1 MASSGSFNT
10 TGYQGRYLKFSWS
23 VSSQSVAN
31 NTTTIAWTLKGA
43 GTASSS
49 WYRSGNF
56 KVVINGSTV
65 YSSSTRIQ
73 LYDGTLVASGNFTM
87 THDTAGNKTFTASA
101 EAGIYTTAVNCSG
114 SGSFTLPQIARAAT
128 ITAAPNFTDIENPTI
143 NYQNAAGNSVT
154 TLQACISLT
163 GSTDNISY
171 RDIPKT
177 GTSYTFNLTE
187 AERNVLRAAAPNSN
201 TLSVIF
207 YIKTVISGQT
217 FYATATRTMTIVNAT
232 PTMANPTYQDSN
244 STTVAITENNQKIIQ
259 KHSSLTIAI
268 PAATPQKYATITKYQ
283 VTINGVTRE
292 QAAAGNMS
300 WGVLD
305 VSQNITATIKAIDSR
320 GNSVTKSMQ
329 ITVEAWQQPYAVIS
343 CSRENN
349 FYTDTVLNVSPTISS
364 LSGKNSVIIQE
375 QHKKTTDSA
384 YSTLVN
390 VPANTDT
397 TIQLDNLYDWNV
409 KIIVSDRLASTTYNI
424 TVQKGMPI
432 IYFDRLKSSTG
443 FNCFPSKAD
452 SVESQG
458 LALDDVIYIGSQQLY
473 DKYDFTTAGTVS
485 LLGVYDYRLIEGL
498 FNGFTIPAAYEKA
511 YRLTA
516 YITTNNENA
525 VGASIGIM
533 TCSGCTWSNTT
544 FRTPISSRI
553 VKQSEMTLEPV
564 FNYTSRNGLNL
575 KVTNTKN
582 YLGSIF
588 NITLHAYIVKKTT
601 DFSAAWQ
608 KAAAFTWADI
618 NNKKWEDL
626 KYGNSYN

>member
-1 MASSGSFNT
+1 MATSGSFNT
-10 TGYQGRYLKFSWS
+10 TGYQGRYLTFAWS
-23 VSSQSVAN
+23 VSSQNVASN
-31 NTTTIAWTLKGA
+31 STTIAWTLKGA

-87 THDTAGNKTFTASA
+87 THDTAGNKTFSASA
-101 EAGIYTTAVNCSG
+101 EAGIYTVAVNCSG
-114 SGSFTLPQIARAAT
+114 SGSFTLPQIARAAK

-143 NYQNAAGNSVT
+143 NYQNSAGNSVSS
-154 TLQACISLT
+154 LQACISLT

-177 GTSYTFNLTE
+177 GTSYTFQLTE

-217 FYATATRTMTIVNAT
+217 YYETATRTMTIVNAA
-232 PTMANPTYQDSN
+232 PTMGNPTYQDSN
-244 STTVAITENNQKIIQ
+244 STTTAITGDNQKIIQ

-268 PAATPQKYATITKYQ
+268 PAATAQKYATITKYQ

-292 QAAAGNMS
+292 QTAAGNMS

-305 VSQNITATIKAIDSR
+305 VSSNITATVKAIDSR
-320 GNSVTKSMQ
+320 GNSVTKSLQ

-349 FYTDTVLNVSPTISS
+349 FYTDIVLNVSPTVSS

-375 QHKKTTDSA
+375 QHKKTTESA

-432 IYFDRLKSSTG
+432 VYYDRLKSSTG
-443 FNCFPSKAD
+443 FNCFPTKEN

-473 DKYDFTTAGTVS
+473 DRYDFTAAGTVT
-485 LLGVYDYRLIEGL
+485 LLGAYDYRLIEGI
-498 FNGFTIPAAYEKA
+498 FNGITIPDAYEKA

-516 YITTNNENA
+516 QITTQNDNT
-525 VGASIGIM
+525 VGASISEM
-533 TCSGCTWSNTT
+533 SCSGSTWSGNT
-544 FRTPISSRI
+544 FRIPISSRI
-553 VKQSEMTLEPV
+553 TKQSELTLETT
-564 FNYTSRNGLNL
+564 FNYSRNGLNL
-575 KVTNTKN
+575 KVTNSGN
-582 YLGSIF
+582 YIGSIF
-588 NITLHAYIVKKTT
+588 SITVHGYIVKKTS
-601 DFSAAWQ
+601 DFSATWQ
-608 KAAAFTWADI
+608 KVAAFTWADI
-618 NNKKWEDL
+618 KNKKWEDL
-626 KYGNSYN
+626 KYGN

>member
-10 TGYQGRYLKFSWS
+10 TGYQGRYLTFAWS

-43 GTASSS
+43 GNAQSN
-49 WYRSGNF
+49 WYRAGNF

-87 THDTAGNKTFTASA
+87 THDTAGNKTFSASA
-101 EAGIYTTAVNCSG
+101 EAGIYTVAVNCSG
-114 SGSFTLPQIARAAT
+114 SGSFTLPQIARAAQ
-128 ITAAPNFTDIENPTI
+128 ITSAPNFTDIQNPTI
-143 NYQNAAGNSVT
+143 NYQNSAGNSVSS
-154 TLQACISLT
+154 LQACISLT
-163 GSTDNISY
+163 GSTDNIEY
-171 RDIPKT
+171 RDISKT
-177 GTSYTFNLTE
+177 GTSYTFNLSE

-207 YIKTVISGQT
+207 YVKTVISGQT
-217 FYATATRTMTIVNAT
+217 YYNRSTRTMTIVNAD
-232 PTMANPTYQDSN
+232 PTMSNPTYQDSN
-244 STTVAITENNQKIIQ
+244 STTTAITGDDQKIIQ

-268 PAATPQKYATITKYQ
+268 PTATAQKYATITKYQ

-292 QAAAGNMS
+292 QTAAGNMN

-305 VSQNITATIKAIDSR
+305 VSSNITATVKAIDSR
-320 GNSVTKSMQ
+320 GNSVTKSIQ

-349 FYTDTVLNVSPTISS
+349 FYTDTVLNVSPTVSS

-375 QHKKTTDSA
+375 QHKKTSESA

-390 VPANTDT
+390 VPASTDT
-397 TIQLDNLYDWNV
+397 TIQLDNLFDWNL

-432 IYFDRLKSSTG
+432 VYYDRLKSSTG
-443 FNCFPSKAD
+443 FNCFPTKEN

-458 LALDDVIYIGSQQLY
+458 LILDDVIYIGSQQLY
-473 DKYDFTTAGTVS
+473 DRYDFTEEGTVT
-485 LLGVYDYRLIEGL
+485 LLGAYDYRLIEGI
-498 FNGFTIPAAYEKA
+498 FNGFTIPDAYEKA

-516 YITTNNENA
+516 QITTNNGNQISA
-525 VGASIGIM
+525 DIGGM
-533 TCSGCTWSNTT
+533 SCSGNTWSGNT
-544 FRTPISSRI
+544 FRIPISSKI
-553 VKQSEMTLEPV
+553 VKQSELTLEPTY
-564 FNYTSRNGLNL
+564 NYSRDGLNL
-575 KVTNTKN
+575 KVTNSEN
-582 YLGSIF
+582 YNGSIF
-588 NITLHAYIVKKTT
+588 AITVHGYIVKKTST
-601 DFSAAWQ
+601 F
-608 KAAAFTWADI
+608 AAATNYIAT
-618 NNKKWEDL
+618 EEA
-626 KYGNSYN
+626 

>member
-10 TGYQGRYLKFSWS
+10 TGYQGRYLTFAWS

-87 THDTAGNKTFTASA
+87 THDTAGNKTFSASA
-101 EAGIYTTAVNCSG
+101 EAGIYTVAVNCSG
-114 SGSFTLPQIARAAT
+114 SGTFTLPQIARAAK

-143 NYQNAAGNSVT
+143 NYQNSAGNSVT

-217 FYATATRTMTIVNAT
+217 YYETATRTMTIVNAT

-244 STTVAITENNQKIIQ
+244 STTTAITGDNQKIIQ

-268 PAATPQKYATITKYQ
+268 PTATAQKYATITKYQ

-292 QAAAGNMS
+292 QTAAGNMS

-305 VSQNITATIKAIDSR
+305 VSQNIAATVKAIDSR

-343 CSRENN
+343 CKRENN
-349 FYTDTVLNVSPTISS
+349 FYTDTVLNVSPTVSS
-364 LSGKNSVIIQE
+364 LSGQNSVTIQE
-375 QHKKTTDSA
+375 QHKKTTDSS
-384 YSTLVN
+384 YSALVN
-390 VPANTDT
+390 VSANTDT

-409 KIIVSDRLASTTYNI
+409 KIIVSDRLASTTYNL

-432 IYFDRLKSSTG
+432 VYYDRLKSSTG
-443 FNCFPSKAD
+443 FNCFPSGEN

-473 DKYDFTTAGTVS
+473 DQYDFTAAGTVT
-485 LLGVYDYRLIEGL
+485 LLGAYDYRLIEGI
-498 FNGFTIPAAYEKA
+498 FNGFTIPDAYEKA
-511 YRLTA
+511 YKITA
-516 YITTNNENA
+516 QVTTNNENT
-525 VGASIGIM
+525 VGASISELS
-533 TCSGCTWSNTT
+533 CSGGTWSGTT
-544 FRTPISSRI
+544 FRIPISSGI
-553 VKQSEMTLEPV
+553 VKQSDLTLETT
-564 FNYTSRNGLNL
+564 FNYSRNGLNL
-575 KVTNTKN
+575 KVTNSGN
-582 YLGSIF
+582 YNGSIF
-588 NITLHAYIVKKTT
+588 NITIHGYIVKKTT
-601 DFSAAWQ
+601 SFASV
-608 KAAAFTWADI
+608 TNYIAD
-618 NNKKWEDL
+618 EPAT
-626 KYGNSYN
+626 

>member
-10 TGYQGRYLKFSWS
+10 TGYQGRYLTFAWS

-31 NTTTIAWTLKGA
+31 NTTTISWTLKGA
-43 GTASSS
+43 GNAQSS

-56 KVVINGSTV
+56 KVIINGTTV

-87 THDTAGNKTFTASA
+87 THDTAGNKTFSASA
-101 EAGIYTTAVNCSG
+101 EAGIYTVAVNCSG
-114 SGSFTLPQIARAAT
+114 SGTFTLPQIARAAK
-128 ITAAPNFTDIENPTI
+128 ITAAPNFTDIQNPTI
-143 NYQNAAGNSVT
+143 NYQNSAGNSVSS
-154 TLQACISLT
+154 LQACISLT

-207 YIKTVISGQT
+207 YIKTIISGQT
-217 FYATATRTMTIVNAT
+217 FYETATRTMTIVNAA
-232 PTMANPTYQDSN
+232 PTMSNPTYQDSN
-244 STTVAITENNQKIIQ
+244 STTVAITEDNQKIIQ
-259 KHSSLTIAI
+259 KQSSLTIAI
-268 PAATPQKYATITKYQ
+268 PAATAQKYATITKYQ

-305 VSQNITATIKAIDSR
+305 VSSNITATVKAIDSR

-329 ITVEAWQQPYAVIS
+329 ISIEAWQQPYAVIS
-343 CSRENN
+343 CKRENN
-349 FYTDTVLNVSPTISS
+349 FYTDTVLNVSPTVSA
-364 LSGKNSVIIQE
+364 LSGKNSVTIQE
-375 QHKKTTDSA
+375 QHKKTTDSS
-384 YSTLVN
+384 YSASVN

-409 KIIVSDRLASTTYNI
+409 KIIVSDRLSSTTYNI

-432 IYFDRLKSSTG
+432 VYYDRLKSSTG
-443 FNCFPSKAD
+443 FNCFPTKEN

-473 DKYDFTTAGTVS
+473 DQYDFTAAGTVT
-485 LLGVYDYRLIEGL
+485 LLGAYDYRLIEGI
-498 FNGFTIPAAYEKA
+498 FNGFTIPDAYEKA
-511 YRLTA
+511 YKITA
-516 YITTNNENA
+516 QVTTNNENT
-525 VGASIGIM
+525 VGASISELS
-533 TCSGCTWSNTT
+533 CSGGTWSGTT
-544 FRTPISSRI
+544 FRIPISSGI
-553 VKQSEMTLEPV
+553 VKQSDLTLETT
-564 FNYTSRNGLNL
+564 FNYSRNGLNL
-575 KVTNTKN
+575 KVTNSGN
-582 YLGSIF
+582 YNGSIF
-588 NITLHAYIVKKTT
+588 NITIHGYIVKKTT
-601 DFSAAWQ
+601 SFASV
-608 KAAAFTWADI
+608 TNYIAD
-618 NNKKWEDL
+618 EPAT
-626 KYGNSYN
+626 

>member
-10 TGYQGRYLKFSWS
+10 TGYQGRYLTFSWS

-31 NTTTIAWTLKGA
+31 NTTTISWTLKGA
-43 GTASSS
+43 GNAQSN
-49 WYRSGNF
+49 WYRAGNF

-87 THDTAGNKTFTASA
+87 THDTAGNKTFSASA
-101 EAGIYTTAVNCSG
+101 EAGIYTVAVNCSG
-114 SGSFTLPQIARAAT
+114 SGSFTLPQIARAAQ
-128 ITAAPNFTDIENPTI
+128 ITSAPNFTDIQNPTI
-143 NYQNAAGNSVT
+143 NYQNSAGNSVT

-171 RDIPKT
+171 MDIPKT
-177 GTSYTFNLTE
+177 GTSYTFQLTE

-207 YIKTVISGQT
+207 YIKTIISGQT
-217 FYATATRTMTIVNAT
+217 YYETATRTMTIVDAA
-232 PTMANPTYQDSN
+232 PTMGNPTYQDSN

-259 KHSSLTIAI
+259 KHSNLTIAI
-268 PAATPQKYATITKYQ
+268 PAATAQKYATITKYQ

-305 VSQNITATIKAIDSR
+305 VSSNITATVKAIDSR
-320 GNSVTKSMQ
+320 GNSVTKSLQ

-349 FYTDTVLNVSPTISS
+349 FYTDTVLNVSPTVSS

-375 QHKKTTDSA
+375 QHKKTTENA

-390 VPANTDT
+390 VPSNTDT

-409 KIIVSDRLASTTYNI
+409 KIIVSDRLSSTTYNI

-432 IYFDRLKSSTG
+432 VYYDRLKSSTG
-443 FNCFPSKAD
+443 FNCFPTKEN

-473 DKYDFTTAGTVS
+473 DRYDFTEEGTVS
-485 LLGVYDYRLIEGL
+485 LLGAYDYRLIEGI
-498 FNGFTIPAAYEKA
+498 FNGFTIPDAYEKA

-516 YITTNNENA
+516 QITTNNSNQISA
-525 VGASIGIM
+525 DIGGM
-533 TCSGCTWSNTT
+533 SCSGNTWSGNT
-544 FRTPISSRI
+544 FRIPISSAI
-553 VKQSEMTLEPV
+553 VKQSELTLEPV
-564 FNYTSRNGLNL
+564 FNYSSRQGLNL
-575 KVTNTKN
+575 KVTNTEN
-582 YLGSIF
+582 YIGSIF
-588 NITLHAYIVKKTT
+588 SITVHGYIVKKST
-601 DFSAAWQ
+601 
-608 KAAAFTWADI
+608 AFASVTNYIAT
-618 NNKKWEDL
+618 EEA
-626 KYGNSYN
+626 

>member
-10 TGYQGRYLKFSWS
+10 TGYQGRYLTFSWS

-73 LYDGTLVASGNFTM
+73 LYDGTLVASGNYTM
-87 THDTAGNKTFTASA
+87 THDTAGNKTFSASA
-101 EAGIYTTAVNCSG
+101 EAGIYTVAVNCSG
-114 SGSFTLPQIARAAT
+114 SGTFTLPQIARAAK

-143 NYQNAAGNSVT
+143 NYQNSAGNSVT

-163 GSTDNISY
+163 GSTDDISY

-177 GTSYTFNLTE
+177 GTSYTFQLTE

-217 FYATATRTMTIVNAT
+217 FYETAPRTMTIVDAA
-232 PTMANPTYQDSN
+232 PTMSNPTYQDSN

-259 KHSSLTIAI
+259 KQSNLTIAI
-268 PAATPQKYATITKYQ
+268 PAATAQKYATITKYQ

-305 VSQNITATIKAIDSR
+305 VSSNITATVKAIDSR

-329 ITVEAWQQPYAVIS
+329 ISIEAWQQPYAVIS

-349 FYTDTVLNVSPTISS
+349 FYTDTVLNVSPTVSS

-375 QHKKTTDSA
+375 QHKKTTESA
-384 YSTLVN
+384 YSTPVN
-390 VPANTDT
+390 VPASTDT
-397 TIQLDNLYDWNV
+397 TIQLDNHYDWNL

-432 IYFDRLKSSTG
+432 VYYDRLKSSTG
-443 FNCFPSKAD
+443 FNCFPEKEN

-458 LALDDVIYIGSQQLY
+458 LALDDTIYIGSQQLY
-473 DKYDFTTAGTVS
+473 DRYDFTAAGTVT
-485 LLGVYDYRLIEGL
+485 LLGAYDYRLIEGI
-498 FNGFTIPAAYEKA
+498 FNGFTIPDAYEKA
-511 YRLTA
+511 YKITA
-516 YITTNNENA
+516 QVTTQNENT
-525 VGASIGIM
+525 VGASISELS
-533 TCSGCTWSNTT
+533 CSGGTWSGNT
-544 FRTPISSRI
+544 FRIPISSRI
-553 VKQSEMTLEPV
+553 TKQSELTLETT
-564 FNYTSRNGLNL
+564 FNYSRQGLNL
-575 KVTNTKN
+575 KVTNSGN
-582 YLGSIF
+582 YNGSIF
-588 NITLHAYIVKKTT
+588 AITVHGYIVKKTS
-601 DFSAAWQ
+601 DFSATWQ
-608 KAAAFTWADI
+608 KVAAFTWADI
-618 NNKKWEDL
+618 KNKKWGDI
-626 KYGNSYN
+626 KYGN

>member
-10 TGYQGRYLKFSWS
+10 TAYQGRYLTFAWS

-43 GTASSS
+43 GNAQSS

-56 KVVINGSTV
+56 KVVINGTTV

-87 THDTAGNKTFTASA
+87 AHDTAGNKSFTASA
-101 EAGIYTTAVNCSG
+101 EAGIYTVAVNCSG
-114 SGSFTLPQIARAAT
+114 SGTFTLPQIARAAK
-128 ITAAPNFTDIENPTI
+128 ITAAPNFTDIQSPTI
-143 NYQNAAGNSVT
+143 NYQNSAGNNVT
-154 TLQACISLT
+154 ALQACISLT
-163 GSTDNISY
+163 GNTDNISY

-207 YIKTVISGQT
+207 YIKTIISGQT
-217 FYATATRTMTIVNAT
+217 FYETATRTMTIVDAA
-232 PTMANPTYQDSN
+232 PTMSNPTYQDSN

-259 KHSSLTIAI
+259 KQSSLTIAI
-268 PAATPQKYATITKYQ
+268 PAATAKKYATITKYQ

-305 VSQNITATIKAIDSR
+305 VSSNITATVKAIDSR

-329 ITVEAWQQPYAVIS
+329 ISIEAWQQPYAVIS

-349 FYTDTVLNVSPTISS
+349 FYTDTVLNVSPTVSS

-375 QHKKTTDSA
+375 QHKKTSESA

-390 VPANTDT
+390 VPASTDT
-397 TIQLDNLYDWNV
+397 TIQLDNHYDWNV
-409 KIIVSDRLASTTYNI
+409 KIIVSDRLSSTTYNI

-432 IYFDRLKSSTG
+432 VYYDRLKSSTG
-443 FNCFPSKAD
+443 FNCFPTKPD

-458 LALDDVIYIGSQQLY
+458 LVLDDVIYIGSQQLY
-473 DKYDFTTAGTVS
+473 DRYDFTATAGTVS
-485 LLGVYDYRLIEGL
+485 LLGAYDYRLIEGL
-498 FNGFTIPAAYEKA
+498 FNGITVPDAYEKA

-516 YITTNNENA
+516 QITTNNSNHI
-525 VGASIGIM
+525 GADIGGM
-533 TCSGCTWSNTT
+533 SCSGCTWSGNTFLT
-544 FRTPISSRI
+544 LISSGI
-553 VKQSEMTLEPV
+553 VKESDLTLEPV
-564 FNYTSRNGLNL
+564 FNYSSRTGLNL
-575 KVTNTKN
+575 KVTNSDA
-582 YLGSIF
+582 YIGSIF
-588 NITLHAYIVKKTT
+588 SITLHGYIVKKTSSFANVT
-601 DFSAAWQ
+601 NYI
-608 KAAAFTWADI
+608 AD
-618 NNKKWEDL
+618 EPAT
-626 KYGNSYN
+626 

>member
-23 VSSQSVAN
+23 VSSQNVVN
-31 NTTTIAWTLKGA
+31 NSTTISWTLKGA
-43 GTASSS
+43 GNAQSN
-49 WYRSGNF
+49 WYRAGNF

-73 LYDGTLVASGNFTM
+73 LYDGTLVASGNYTM
-87 THDTAGNKTFTASA
+87 THDTAGNKTFSASA
-101 EAGIYTTAVNCSG
+101 EAGIYTVAVNCSG
-114 SGSFTLPQIARAAT
+114 SGSFTLPQIERAAK
-128 ITAAPNFTDIENPTI
+128 ITSAPNFTDIQNPTI
-143 NYQNAAGNSVT
+143 NYQNSAGNSVSS
-154 TLQACISLT
+154 LQACISLT

-177 GTSYTFNLTE
+177 GTSYTFQLTE
-187 AERNVLRAAAPNSN
+187 AERNVLRAATPNSN

-207 YIKTVISGQT
+207 YIKTIISGQT
-217 FYATATRTMTIVNAT
+217 YYETATRTMTIVDAA
-232 PTMANPTYQDSN
+232 PTMGNPTYQDSN

-268 PAATPQKYATITKYQ
+268 PAATSQKYATITKYQ

-300 WGVLD
+300 WGILD
-305 VSQNITATIKAIDSR
+305 VSSNITATVKAIDSR
-320 GNSVTKSMQ
+320 GNSVTKSLQ

-349 FYTDTVLNVSPTISS
+349 FYTDTVLNVSPTVSS

-375 QHKKTTDSA
+375 QHKKTTESA

-390 VPANTDT
+390 VPASTDT
-397 TIQLDNLYDWNV
+397 TIQLDNHYDWNV
-409 KIIVSDRLASTTYNI
+409 KIIVSDRLSSTTYNI

-432 IYFDRLKSSTG
+432 VYYDRLKSSTG
-443 FNCFPSKAD
+443 FNCFPTKEN

-473 DKYDFTTAGTVS
+473 DRYDFTAAGTVS
-485 LLGVYDYRLIEGL
+485 LLGAYDYRLIEGI
-498 FNGFTIPAAYEKA
+498 FNGITIPDAYEKA

-516 YITTNNENA
+516 QITTNNSNQI
-525 VGASIGIM
+525 GADIGGM
-533 TCSGCTWSNTT
+533 SCSGNTWSGNT
-544 FRTPISSRI
+544 FRIPISSAI
-553 VKQSEMTLEPV
+553 VKQSELTLEPI
-564 FNYTSRNGLNL
+564 FNYSSRQGLNL
-575 KVTNTKN
+575 KVTNSEN
-582 YLGSIF
+582 YIGSIF
-588 NITLHAYIVKKTT
+588 SITVHGYIVKKATS
-601 DFSAAWQ
+601 FASVSNYI
-608 KAAAFTWADI
+608 AD
-618 NNKKWEDL
+618 EPAT
-626 KYGNSYN
+626 

>member
-10 TGYQGRYLKFSWS
+10 TGYQGRYLTFAWS
-23 VSSQSVAN
+23 VASQSIAN
-31 NTTTIAWTLKGA
+31 NTTTISWTLKGA

-56 KVVINGSTV
+56 KVVINGTTV

-87 THDTAGNKTFTASA
+87 THDTAGNKTFSASA
-101 EAGIYTTAVNCSG
+101 EAGIYTVAVNCSG
-114 SGSFTLPQIARAAT
+114 SGTFTLPQIARAAQ
-128 ITAAPNFTDIENPTI
+128 ITAAPNFTDVQNPTI
-143 NYQNAAGNSVT
+143 NYQNSAGNSVT

-187 AERNVLRAAAPNSN
+187 AERNVLRAATPNSN

-217 FYATATRTMTIVNAT
+217 YYSTATKTLTIVNAA

-268 PAATPQKYATITKYQ
+268 PAATAQKYATISKYQ

-305 VSQNITATIKAIDSR
+305 VSSNISATVKAIDSR
-320 GNSVTKSMQ
+320 GNNVTKSMQ

-343 CSRENN
+343 CKRENN
-349 FYTDTVLNVSPTISS
+349 FYTDTVLNVSPTVSS
-364 LSGKNSVIIQE
+364 LSGKNSVTISE
-375 QHKKTTDSA
+375 QHKKTSESA
-384 YSTLVN
+384 YSTPTAVS
-390 VPANTDT
+390 ANTDT
-397 TIQLDNLYDWNV
+397 TIQLDNHYDWNV
-409 KIIVSDRLASTTYNI
+409 KIIVSDRIASTTYNI
-424 TVQKGMPI
+424 IVQKGMPI
-432 IYFDRLKSSTG
+432 VYYDRLKSSVG
-443 FNCFPSKAD
+443 FNCFPENSD

-458 LALDDVIYIGSQQLY
+458 LVLDDIKYIGSLQLY
-473 DKYDFTTAGTVS
+473 DRYDFTTGGTVS
-485 LLGVYDYRLIEGL
+485 LLGAYDYRLIDGI
-498 FNGFTIPAAYEKA
+498 FNGITIPDAYEKA

-516 YITTNNENA
+516 QITTNNSNHI
-525 VGASIGIM
+525 GAAISEI
-533 TCSGCTWSNTT
+533 TCSGCTWSGNT
-544 FRTPISSRI
+544 FRVPISSAI
-553 VKQSEMTLEPV
+553 VKQSDLTLESV
-564 FNYTSRNGLNL
+564 FNYSSRTGLNL
-575 KVTNTKN
+575 KVTNSDN
-582 YLGSIF
+582 YIGSIF
-588 NITLHAYIVKKTT
+588 AITVHGYIVKKTT
-601 DFSAAWQ
+601 SFASV
-608 KAAAFTWADI
+608 TNYIAD
-618 NNKKWEDL
+618 EPAT
-626 KYGNSYN
+626 

>member
-10 TGYQGRYLKFSWS
+10 TGYQGRYLTFAWS

-87 THDTAGNKTFTASA
+87 THDTAGNKTFSASA
-101 EAGIYTTAVNCSG
+101 EAGIYTVAVNCSG
-114 SGSFTLPQIARAAT
+114 SGSFTLPQIARAAK
-128 ITAAPNFTDIENPTI
+128 ITSAPNFTDIQNPTI
-143 NYQNAAGNSVT
+143 SYQNSAGNSVT

-207 YIKTVISGQT
+207 YIKTIISGQT
-217 FYATATRTMTIVNAT
+217 YYETATRTMTIVNAA

-259 KHSSLTIAI
+259 KHSSLTITI
-268 PAATPQKYATITKYQ
+268 PTATAQKYATISKYQ

-292 QAAAGNMS
+292 QTTAGNMS

-305 VSQNITATIKAIDSR
+305 VSQNIAATVKAIDSR
-320 GNSVTKSMQ
+320 GNSITKSIQ

-349 FYTDTVLNVSPTISS
+349 FYTDTVLNVSPTVSS
-364 LSGKNSVIIQE
+364 LSGKNSVTIQE

-432 IYFDRLKSSTG
+432 VYFDRVKSSTG
-443 FNCFPSKAD
+443 FNCFPSRSD

-458 LALDDVIYIGSQQLY
+458 LVLDDVIYIGSLQLY
-473 DKYDFTTAGTVS
+473 DRYDFTTGGTVS
-485 LLGVYDYRLIEGL
+485 LIGAYDYRLIDGI
-498 FNGFTIPAAYEKA
+498 FNGITIPDAYEKA

-516 YITTNNENA
+516 QITTNNSNHI
-525 VGASIGIM
+525 GASISEI
-533 TCSGCTWSNTT
+533 TCSGCTWSGNT
-544 FRTPISSRI
+544 FRVPISSAI
-553 VKQSEMTLEPV
+553 VKQSDLTLESV
-564 FNYTSRNGLNL
+564 FNYGSRTGLNL
-575 KVTNTKN
+575 KVTNSDN
-582 YLGSIF
+582 YIGSIF
-588 NITLHAYIVKKTT
+588 AITLHGYIVKKTT
-601 DFSAAWQ
+601 SFASVINYI
-608 KAAAFTWADI
+608 AD
-618 NNKKWEDL
+618 EPAT
-626 KYGNSYN
+626 

>member
-10 TGYQGRYLKFSWS
+10 TGYQGRYLTFSWS

-31 NTTTIAWTLKGA
+31 NTTTISWTLKGA
-43 GTASSS
+43 GNAQSN
-49 WYRSGNF
+49 WYRAGNF

-87 THDTAGNKTFTASA
+87 THDTAGNKTFSASA
-101 EAGIYTTAVNCSG
+101 EAGIYTVAVNCSG
-114 SGSFTLPQIARAAT
+114 SGSFTLPQIARAAK
-128 ITAAPNFTDIENPTI
+128 ITAAPNFTDVQNPTI
-143 NYQNAAGNSVT
+143 NYQNSAGNSVT

-177 GTSYTFNLTE
+177 GTSYTFQLTE
-187 AERNVLRAAAPNSN
+187 AERNVLRAATPNSN

-207 YIKTVISGQT
+207 YIKTIISGQT
-217 FYATATRTMTIVNAT
+217 YYETATRTMTIVDAA
-232 PTMANPTYQDSN
+232 PTMGNPTYQDSN

-268 PAATPQKYATITKYQ
+268 PAATAQKYATISKYQ
-283 VTINGVTRE
+283 VTINGITRE
-292 QAAAGNMS
+292 QAAAGNMN

-305 VSQNITATIKAIDSR
+305 VSSNITATVKAIDSR
-320 GNSVTKSMQ
+320 GNSVTKSLQ
-329 ITVEAWQQPYAVIS
+329 ITVEAWQQPYAVIF

-349 FYTDTVLNVSPTISS
+349 FYTDTVLNVSPTVSS

-375 QHKKTTDSA
+375 QHKKTTESA

-390 VPANTDT
+390 VPASTDT
-397 TIQLDNLYDWNV
+397 TIQLDNHYDWNV
-409 KIIVSDRLASTTYNI
+409 KIIVSDRLSSTTYNI

-432 IYFDRLKSSTG
+432 VYYDRLKSSTG
-443 FNCFPSKAD
+443 FNCFPTKEN

-473 DKYDFTTAGTVS
+473 DRYDFTAAETVS
-485 LLGVYDYRLIEGL
+485 LLGAYDYRLIEGI
-498 FNGFTIPAAYEKA
+498 FNGFTIPDAYEKA

-516 YITTNNENA
+516 QITTNNSNQISA
-525 VGASIGIM
+525 DIGGM
-533 TCSGCTWSNTT
+533 SCSGNTWSGNT
-544 FRTPISSRI
+544 FRMPISSTI
-553 VKQSEMTLEPV
+553 VKQSELTLEPTY
-564 FNYTSRNGLNL
+564 NYSRDGLNL
-575 KVTNTKN
+575 KVTNSEN
-582 YLGSIF
+582 YNGSIF
-588 NITLHAYIVKKTT
+588 AITVHGYIVKKST
-601 DFSAAWQ
+601 
-608 KAAAFTWADI
+608 AFASVTNYIAT
-618 NNKKWEDL
+618 EEA
-626 KYGNSYN
+626 

>member
-10 TGYQGRYLKFSWS
+10 TGYQGRYLTFAWS

-43 GTASSS
+43 GNAQSN
-49 WYRSGNF
+49 WYRAGNF

-87 THDTAGNKTFTASA
+87 THDTAGNKTFSASA
-101 EAGIYTTAVNCSG
+101 EAGIYTVAVNCSG
-114 SGSFTLPQIARAAT
+114 SGSFTLPQIARAAQ
-128 ITAAPNFTDIENPTI
+128 ITSAPNFTDIQNPTI
-143 NYQNAAGNSVT
+143 NYQNSAGNSVSS
-154 TLQACISLT
+154 LQACISLT
-163 GSTDNISY
+163 GSTDNIEY
-171 RDIPKT
+171 RDISKT
-177 GTSYTFNLTE
+177 GTSYTFELTE

-207 YIKTVISGQT
+207 YVKTVISGQT
-217 FYATATRTMTIVNAT
+217 YYERATRTMTIVNAA

-244 STTVAITENNQKIIQ
+244 STTVAITGDDQKIIQ

-268 PAATPQKYATITKYQ
+268 PAATAQKYATITKYQ
-283 VTINGVTRE
+283 VAINGVTRE

-305 VSQNITATIKAIDSR
+305 VSSNITATVKAIDSR

-349 FYTDTVLNVSPTISS
+349 FYTDTVLNVSPTVSS
-364 LSGKNSVIIQE
+364 LDGQNSVIIQE
-375 QHKKTTDSA
+375 QHKKTSESA

-390 VPANTDT
+390 VPASTDT
-397 TIQLDNLYDWNV
+397 TIQLDNLYDWNL

-432 IYFDRLKSSTG
+432 VYYDRLKSSTG
-443 FNCFPSKAD
+443 FNCFPTKEN

-473 DKYDFTTAGTVS
+473 DRYDFTAEGTVS
-485 LLGVYDYRLIEGL
+485 LLGAYDYRLIEGI
-498 FNGFTIPAAYEKA
+498 FNGFTIPDAYEKA

-516 YITTNNENA
+516 QITTNNSNQISA
-525 VGASIGIM
+525 DIGGM
-533 TCSGCTWSNTT
+533 SCSGNTWSGNT
-544 FRTPISSRI
+544 FRIPISSGI
-553 VKQSEMTLEPV
+553 VKQSELTLEPTY
-564 FNYTSRNGLNL
+564 NYNRDGLNL
-575 KVTNTKN
+575 KVTNSGN
-582 YLGSIF
+582 YNGSIF
-588 NITLHAYIVKKTT
+588 AITVHGYIVKKAST
-601 DFSAAWQ
+601 F
-608 KAAAFTWADI
+608 AAATNYIAT
-618 NNKKWEDL
+618 EEA
-626 KYGNSYN
+626 

>member
-10 TGYQGRYLKFSWS
+10 TGYQGRYLTFAWS

-87 THDTAGNKTFTASA
+87 THDTAGNKTFSASA
-101 EAGIYTTAVNCSG
+101 EAGIYTVAVNCSG
-114 SGSFTLPQIARAAT
+114 SGSFTLPQIARAAK

-143 NYQNAAGNSVT
+143 TYQNSAGNSVT

-207 YIKTVISGQT
+207 YIKTIISGQT
-217 FYATATRTMTIVNAT
+217 FYETATRTMTIVNAA
-232 PTMANPTYQDSN
+232 PSMANPTYQDSN
-244 STTVAITENNQKIIQ
+244 STTTAITENNQKIIQ
-259 KHSSLTIAI
+259 KQSSLTIAI
-268 PAATPQKYATITKYQ
+268 PAATAQKYATITKYQ

-305 VSQNITATIKAIDSR
+305 VSSNITATVKAIDSR
-320 GNSVTKSMQ
+320 GNSVTKSLQ

-349 FYTDTVLNVSPTISS
+349 FYTDTVLNVSPTVSS

-375 QHKKTTDSA
+375 QHKKTTDSS

-390 VPANTDT
+390 VPASTDT
-397 TIQLDNLYDWNV
+397 TLQLDNKYDWNV

-432 IYFDRLKSSTG
+432 VYYDRLKSSTG
-443 FNCFPSKAD
+443 FNCFPSKEN

-473 DKYDFTTAGTVS
+473 DRYDFTAAGTVT
-485 LLGVYDYRLIEGL
+485 LLGAYDYRLIEGI
-498 FNGFTIPAAYEKA
+498 FNGFTIPDAYEKA
-511 YRLTA
+511 YKITA
-516 YITTNNENA
+516 QVTTNNENT
-525 VGASIGIM
+525 VGASISELS
-533 TCSGCTWSNTT
+533 CSGGTWSGTT
-544 FRTPISSRI
+544 FRIPISSRI
-553 VKQSEMTLEPV
+553 TKQSELTLETT
-564 FNYTSRNGLNL
+564 FNYSKQGLNL
-575 KVTNTKN
+575 KVTNSGN
-582 YLGSIF
+582 YNASIF
-588 NITLHAYIVKKTT
+588 AITVHGYIVKKTS
-601 DFSAAWQ
+601 DFSATWQ
-608 KAAAFTWADI
+608 KVAAFTWADI

-626 KYGNSYN
+626 KYGN

>member
-10 TGYQGRYLKFSWS
+10 TGYQGRYLTFAWS
-23 VSSQSVAN
+23 VASQSIAN
-31 NTTTIAWTLKGA
+31 NTTTISWTLKGA
-43 GTASSS
+43 GNAQSN
-49 WYRSGNF
+49 WYRAGNF

-73 LYDGTLVASGNFTM
+73 LYNGTLVASGNFTM
-87 THDTAGNKTFTASA
+87 AHDTAGNKSFSASA
-101 EAGIYTTAVNCSG
+101 EAGIYTVAVNCSG
-114 SGSFTLPQIARAAT
+114 SGSFTLPQIARAAQ
-128 ITAAPNFTDIENPTI
+128 ITAAPNFTDIQNPTI
-143 NYQNAAGNSVT
+143 NYQNSAGNSVT

-177 GTSYTFNLTE
+177 GTSYTFQLTE

-217 FYATATRTMTIVNAT
+217 FYETATRTMTIVDAA
-232 PTMANPTYQDSN
+232 PTMGSPTYQDSN
-244 STTVAITENNQKIIQ
+244 STTVAITENDQKIIQ

-292 QAAAGNMS
+292 QATAGNMS

-305 VSQNITATIKAIDSR
+305 VSSNITASVKAIDSR
-320 GNSVTKSMQ
+320 GNSITKSLQ
-329 ITVEAWQQPYAVIS
+329 IIVEAWQQPYAVIT
-343 CSRENN
+343 CRRENN
-349 FYTDTVLNVSPTISS
+349 FYTDTVLNVSPTVSS

-375 QHKKTTDSA
+375 QRKKTTESA

-397 TIQLDNLYDWNV
+397 TLQLDNLYDWNL

-432 IYFDRLKSSTG
+432 VYYDRLKSSTG
-443 FNCFPSKAD
+443 FNCFPTKED

-458 LALDDVIYIGSQQLY
+458 LALDDVVYIGSQQLY
-473 DKYDFTTAGTVS
+473 DRYDFTSAAGTVP
-485 LLGVYDYRLIEGL
+485 LLGAYDYRLIEGI
-498 FNGFTIPAAYEKA
+498 FNGITIPDAYEKA

-516 YITTNNENA
+516 QITTQNENT
-525 VGASIGIM
+525 VGASISEM
-533 TCSGCTWSNTT
+533 TCSGGTWSGTT
-544 FRTPISSRI
+544 FRIPISSAI
-553 VKQSEMTLEPV
+553 VKQSELTLETT
-564 FNYTSRNGLNL
+564 FNYSRPGLNL
-575 KVTNTKN
+575 KVTNSES
-582 YLGSIF
+582 YDASIF
-588 NITLHAYIVKKTT
+588 AITVHGYIVKKSTT
-601 DFSAAWQ
+601 FASVTNYIATEEA
-608 KAAAFTWADI
+608 
-618 NNKKWEDL
+618 
-626 KYGNSYN
+626 